1 MNPKQLRELVI
12 RPTLHMLGAW
22 SAPAEDLLLGTAAQE
37 SHCGRYI
44 RQLGCSGNVGAFGIW
59 QMELATARDIYDNY
73 LRYKPDL
80 QHKVDSLRGAS
91 QSITDALTTNMAYA
105 CAMTRVHY
113 LRAPGAI
120 PATTVGQAEY
130 WKQHYNTPRGKGT
143 VAEYM
148 DNWSRY
154 AK

>member
-73 LRYKPDL
+73 LRYKPEL
-80 QHKVDSLRGAS
+80 QHKVDGLRGAS
-91 QSITDALTTNMAYA
+91 QSITDALMTNLAYA
-105 CAMTRVHY
+105 CAMARVHY
-113 LRAPGAI
+113 LRSPGSI
-120 PATTVGQAEY
+120 PATTAGQAAY
-130 WKQHYNTPRGKGT
+130 WKQHYNTPSGKGT

-154 AK
+154 AS